1 MSPLD
6 SPAARQRPLP
16 TTDERLHG
24 EKLSANSAEDSS
36 PLQTGILYGGLAILV
51 LWIVIILVLS
61 LVF

>member
-1 MSPLD
+1 MSHLD
-6 SPAARQRPLP
+6 SPVVRHRPLP
-16 TTDERLHG
+16 ATDERLHG
-24 EKLSANSAEDSS
+24 EKLNANSVEDSS